1 MRENKIDK
9 RYQAVGHGDW
19 LAGWGRRRIVKEPLH
34 KFLTPEG
41 ERRVRVQD
49 DGLASHT
56 VLNLIERFDEY
67 AWVEVEL
74 KTGRT
79 HQIRVHMA
87 HIGMPIAGD
96 TKYGD
101 FALNKALARGDAN
114 PSLKRMFLHAFRLK
128 LVHPATGETL
138 QVEAPL
144 PVECRGFIEQLK
156 NPSRETL

>member
-1 MRENKIDK
+1 
-9 RYQAVGHGDW
+9 
-19 LAGWGRRRIVKEPLH
+19 
-34 KFLTPEG
+34 
-41 ERRVRVQD
+41 
-49 DGLASHT
+49 
-56 VLNLIERFDEY
+56 LNLIERFDEY